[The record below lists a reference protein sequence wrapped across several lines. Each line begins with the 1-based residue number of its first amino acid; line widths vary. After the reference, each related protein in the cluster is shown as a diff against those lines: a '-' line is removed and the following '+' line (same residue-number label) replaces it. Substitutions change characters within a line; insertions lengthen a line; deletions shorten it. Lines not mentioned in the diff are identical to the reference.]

1 MKKSSPA
8 VHLSGRPL
16 SEKIV
21 LFFAFGFGFGF
32 IRPAPGTWG
41 TIPGV
46 IIAYFVMNNVAL
58 HLGVLLFVSL
68 IGVWLCSRASSI
80 LGVHDHGGIVI
91 DEIAGVLLTLLF
103 FEPTWLTLLLGF
115 VWFRVF
121 DIIKPPPIR
130 WADERV
136 HNGLGIML
144 DDWIAGVFAWVTLW
158 LTLFTLGV

>member
-46 IIAYFVMNNVAL
+46 IIAYFVMNNVVL

-68 IGVWLCSRASSI
+68 IGVWLCDRASSI

-144 DDWIAGVFAWVTLW
+144 DDWIAGVFAWVALW
-158 LTLFTLGV
+158 LTLFALGV